1 MSRIILSK
9 NISEV
14 FSKGLFVVFYMLL
27 LVEAFAILQNSS
39 TLLSSTLV
47 VATFFL
53 ATLFSPFWAIW
64 FFVAVIPL
72 INGFFVMK
80 GVGDISLAFAG
91 VYLAWLPQQL
101 IKNKSFQSSSSAVFF
116 ANLLATIVFFN
127 IFLVYVRILE
137 FPIPSRLWFDWFTY
151 FPFAGQKDNLWQIN
165 ASLILLQGIFLFK
178 MLDIELIN
186 RNYFIFFTKVV
197 YAQAIFII
205 AFSLIQLVNFKIRGE
220 NYLGIYLPF
229 NDIHSYG
236 SYVVLL
242 LGVFTAFFLNS
253 LTIRREYQP
262 DKKQEK
268 DHLAFLWFDVSR
280 IIGLF
285 YKLSFKTVVNGFL
298 AVSFFFLCCYSSSRM
313 TWLAMGVIL
322 FFLVIVA
329 IRNKKIIT
337 CFGIIIVLITIIS
350 SLFVPQLLQSNNP
363 SLYRLGSFLNV
374 KNFNKDENLLIRFEL
389 WKRSLKMAK
398 DYPLTGVGLG
408 NFYRTNVHYKNNSMG
423 RWDSENTHNYYLQVL
438 AELGVPGLILFLVL
452 LSSLYSRRVTV
463 AVREG
468 DGLSPEFSVKPFCY
482 GLGAYLLTMLTGH
495 PLLLSSQQF
504 LFWAIVAIISKGH
517 FFVLGEDER
526 VLPEY
531 KIPKIVGAFI
541 FFLFVLGFSKNLY
554 KHEPWTIPVE
564 YGLYPTENWDGGK
577 MRWMAGKAEYYLPE
591 TTRELNL
598 KIVAQ
603 PFNSQKPEGLTLII
617 SINDSVVDKV
627 HFIEG
632 GTKNLSYNISSI
644 NKQDIKVNLE
654 VDKVFCPKTI
664 GLNSDFRILGVAL
677 GLDD

>member
-242 LGVFTAFFLNS
+242 LGVFTAFF
-253 LTIRREYQP
+253 
-262 DKKQEK
+262 
-268 DHLAFLWFDVSR
+268 
-280 IIGLF
+280 
-285 YKLSFKTVVNGFL
+285 
-298 AVSFFFLCCYSSSRM
+298 
-313 TWLAMGVIL
+313 
-322 FFLVIVA
+322 
-329 IRNKKIIT
+329 
-337 CFGIIIVLITIIS
+337 
-350 SLFVPQLLQSNNP
+350 
-363 SLYRLGSFLNV
+363 
-374 KNFNKDENLLIRFEL
+374 
-389 WKRSLKMAK
+389 
-398 DYPLTGVGLG
+398 
-408 NFYRTNVHYKNNSMG
+408 
-423 RWDSENTHNYYLQVL
+423 SE
-438 AELGVPGLILFLVL
+438 
-452 LSSLYSRRVTV
+452 
-463 AVREG
+463 
-468 DGLSPEFSVKPFCY
+468 
-482 GLGAYLLTMLTGH
+482 
-495 PLLLSSQQF
+495 
-504 LFWAIVAIISKGH
+504 
-517 FFVLGEDER
+517 
-526 VLPEY
+526 
-531 KIPKIVGAFI
+531 
-541 FFLFVLGFSKNLY
+541 
-554 KHEPWTIPVE
+554 
-564 YGLYPTENWDGGK
+564 
-577 MRWMAGKAEYYLPE
+577 
-591 TTRELNL
+591 
-598 KIVAQ
+598 
-603 PFNSQKPEGLTLII
+603 
-617 SINDSVVDKV
+617 
-627 HFIEG
+627 
-632 GTKNLSYNISSI
+632 
-644 NKQDIKVNLE
+644 
-654 VDKVFCPKTI
+654 
-664 GLNSDFRILGVAL
+664 
-677 GLDD
+677 